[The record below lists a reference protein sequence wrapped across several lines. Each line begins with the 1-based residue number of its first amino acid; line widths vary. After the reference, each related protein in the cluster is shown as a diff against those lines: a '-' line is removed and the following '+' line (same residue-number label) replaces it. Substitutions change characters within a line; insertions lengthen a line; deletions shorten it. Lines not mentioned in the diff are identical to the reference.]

1 MNVPAHNALFAFEQD
16 FAGTLR
22 CIPMCVR
29 LKLDLV
35 RIKVSLRQWSQIG
48 ADQRRV
54 LLDLPCT
61 TPEQQHVYRDTLVAL
76 IERHCD
82 EPVKELVKNDD
93 ALWQDAGAV
102 PECVIAQAT
111 SDHVD
116 PPSCDSWQA
125 LNPLRR
131 FALVKLARSKH
142 ENENFV
148 PAMREFGLLSTE
160 M

>member
-1 MNVPAHNALFAFEQD
+1 MNVPAHNTLFAFEQD

-29 LKLDLV
+29 LKLDLTG
-35 RIKVSLRQWSQIG
+35 IKLSLRQWSQIG
-48 ADQRRV
+48 AAQRRV

-61 TPEQQHVYRDTLVAL
+61 TPEQQCVYRDTLVAL
-76 IERHCD
+76 IADYCD
-82 EPVKELVKNDD
+82 EPVKELMRNDD
-93 ALWQDAGAV
+93 ALWQDAATV
-102 PECVIAQAT
+102 PECVVAQAA
-111 SDHVD
+111 SDRID

-160 M
+160 A

>member
-1 MNVPAHNALFAFEQD
+1 MNVPAHNTLFAFEQD

-29 LKLDLV
+29 LKLDLI
-35 RIKVSLRQWSQIG
+35 RIKLSLRQWSQIG
-48 ADQRRV
+48 ADQRRI

-61 TPEQQHVYRDTLVAL
+61 APEQQRLYRDTLVAL
-76 IERHCD
+76 IERYCD

-93 ALWQDAGAV
+93 ALWQDAHTV

-116 PPSCDSWQA
+116 PPSRNAWRA
-125 LNPLRR
+125 LDPLYR

-148 PAMREFGLLSTE
+148 PALREFGLLSP
-160 M
+160 